1 MRQAVD
7 ARRGAAAAVRSWRT
21 GALGVLVIAA
31 VALAAACGGSE
42 SAGAPTAGGDEARP
56 AATTVDLSTLPAVT
70 ATLYR
75 FVAANAAVAA
85 GLPCYCGCGPLQGH
99 RSLADC
105 FLTPTGAYDAHASAC
120 GVCLGEAQQ
129 VQTLLAEGT
138 DPATIRAQ
146 IDAQWASAGPGTET
160 S

>member
-1 MRQAVD
+1 M
-7 ARRGAAAAVRSWRT
+7 AVRRWRSGSLGVVVIGVVVLT
-21 GALGVLVIAA
+21 GACSGSTTADA
-31 VALAAACGGSE
+31 PEPALDAPP
-42 SAGAPTAGGDEARP
+42 PTATLP
-56 AATTVDLSTLPAVT
+56 ASTAVDLSTLPAVT

-75 FVAANAAVAA
+75 FVEANAAVAA
-85 GLPCYCGCGPLQGH
+85 RIRCYCGCGPAQGH

-105 FLTPTGAYDAHASAC
+105 FLMAGGAYNAHASGC